1 MTKRVPHNDAEVSK
15 WLQTIG
21 TFESSSMFD
30 VVQKAYADF
39 NGKDI
44 GGFDVWFLGAIE
56 RCGYVAQAGPNGNY
70 VLSRFQP

>member
-1 MTKRVPHNDAEVSK
+1 MTDNDVRE
-15 WLQTIG
+15 WLETEPG
-21 TFESSSMFD
+21 NFESSSMFD
-30 VVQKAYADF
+30 VLQTAYESF
-39 NGKDI
+39 SGRKI